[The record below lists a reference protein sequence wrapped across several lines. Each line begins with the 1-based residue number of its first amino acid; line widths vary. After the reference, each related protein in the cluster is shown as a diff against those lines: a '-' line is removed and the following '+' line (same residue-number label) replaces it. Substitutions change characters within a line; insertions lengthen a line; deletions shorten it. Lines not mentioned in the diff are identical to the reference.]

1 MNFTINYLRINVPH
15 PTISHRSSVGLLQA
29 LIAPIRKAMKK
40 MLELNFGLYTQQLVL
55 VRLQGLSSSFSRALS
70 ALLYHHIPFMWLDF
84 KQTEIQG
91 MLNQGTQGKSIWA
104 SFQLLF
110 QLQTKLT
117 IHSSKTYFTSASFP
131 HPPPTPC
138 HLLQQL
144 LDESLLLGWKLRN
157 NTQY

>member
-70 ALLYHHIPFMWLDF
+70 ALLYHHIPFM
-84 KQTEIQG
+84 
-91 MLNQGTQGKSIWA
+91 
-104 SFQLLF
+104 
-110 QLQTKLT
+110 
-117 IHSSKTYFTSASFP
+117 
-131 HPPPTPC
+131 
-138 HLLQQL
+138 
-144 LDESLLLGWKLRN
+144 
-157 NTQY
+157 

>member
-1 MNFTINYLRINVPH
+1 
-15 PTISHRSSVGLLQA
+15 
-29 LIAPIRKAMKK
+29 
-40 MLELNFGLYTQQLVL
+40 
-55 VRLQGLSSSFSRALS
+55 
-70 ALLYHHIPFMWLDF
+70 MWLDF

-91 MLNQGTQGKSIWA
+91 ILNQGTQGKSIWA

-110 QLQTKLT
+110 ELQTQLT

-131 HPPPTPC
+131 YPRPTPC